1 MTPERDGRVVCPQD
15 QSDSSKGVSSSPED
29 LRAVEAARSDPTLVV
44 LEGFHVLKHA
54 FRFGAEVTHV
64 VASDREATLRLA
76 TALAPD
82 VLEPFASRTV
92 VVTEAEIRRV
102 APHSH
107 TRVIG
112 VARRPPGDLRALVDR
127 PTGSPVVLL
136 EDPRDLGNV
145 GAVVRVAAAAD
156 VAGVATTGD
165 ADPWDR
171 AALRGSAG
179 LHFALP
185 VGRLPELVTR
195 RPVIGLTPDAEP
207 IDPARLPADGV
218 LAFGSERTG
227 LSPALLERCDAR
239 LALPMRAGVSSLNLA
254 TSVAAVLFAWRLAG
268 DREPARGCGPR
279 TSPR

>member
-1 MTPERDGRVVCPQD
+1 MVCPQD
-15 QSDSSKGVSSSPED
+15 HTDSSKGATSPTD
-29 LRAVEAARSDPTLVV
+29 LQAIEAARGDPELVV

-76 TALAPD
+76 AALAPD
-82 VLEPFASRTV
+82 VLDVFASRTV
-92 VVTEAEIRRV
+92 VVTEAEISRV

-107 TRVIG
+107 TRVVG
-112 VARRPPGDLRALVDR
+112 VARRPRGDLLALVDR
-127 PTGSPVVLL
+127 PTGAPVVLL

-156 VAGVATTGD
+156 VAGVATIGD
-165 ADPWDR
+165 ANPWDR

-185 VGRLPELVTR
+185 VGRLAELVTR
-195 RPVIGLTPDAEP
+195 RPVVGLPPGGEP
-207 IDPARLPADGV
+207 IDPGQLPVDAV

-227 LSPALLERCDAR
+227 LSPELLERCDAR
-239 LALPMRAGVSSLNLA
+239 VALPMRAGVSSLNLA
-254 TSVAAVLFAWRLAG
+254 TSVAAVLFAWRLAAN
-268 DREPARGCGPR
+268 REPVRGREPR